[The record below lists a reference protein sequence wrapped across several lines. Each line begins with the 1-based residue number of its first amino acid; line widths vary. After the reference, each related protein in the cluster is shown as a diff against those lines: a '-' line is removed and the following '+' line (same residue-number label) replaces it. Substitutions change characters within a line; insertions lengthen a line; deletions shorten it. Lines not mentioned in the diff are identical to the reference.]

1 MTLLILGV
9 ILWVA
14 AHLFKRLM
22 PEARARMGDKGK
34 GLVALV
40 LVVSLVLM
48 IVGYR
53 GAGEIYV
60 WSPPSWGMHLVP
72 LLMVVAVVL
81 TGMGHSK
88 SRLSA
93 VMRHPM
99 LAGVGLWALAHL
111 LVNGDLA
118 SLVLFGSMFVW
129 TIVQAIAL
137 NRAEPDWQRPDQ
149 GTLAGDIKLAVA
161 SIAVFAGIVWV
172 HYWLGFQV
180 IPGLSG

>member
-1 MTLLILGV
+1 MTLLILGL
-9 ILWVA
+9 ILWIA
-14 AHLFKRLM
+14 AHLFKRAL
-22 PEARARMGDKGK
+22 PDVRARMGDKGK

-40 LVVSLVLM
+40 IVASLVLM

-72 LLMVVAVVL
+72 LLMMVAVVL

-88 SRLSA
+88 SHLSA

-99 LAGVGLWALAHL
+99 LAGVSLWALAHL

-118 SLVLFGSMFVW
+118 SIVLFGSMFVW
-129 TIVQAIAL
+129 TRVQAFAL
-137 NRAEPDWQRPDQ
+137 NQAEPDWQRPDQ
-149 GTLAGDIKLAVA
+149 GTLAGDIKLAVV
-161 SIAVFAGIVWV
+161 SIAIFAGIVGV

-180 IPGLSG
+180 IPGISG